1 MCGCCPWKKR
11 GRDEDTQEAEFGVML
26 PPASKQLRPPD
37 AGRSR
42 EAFSLRA
49 FRGTTA

>member
-1 MCGCCPWKKR
+1 MCGYCPWKKR

-49 FRGTTA
+49 FRGMTA